1 MKKKSSEKKRIRSRI
16 KQRIRKKISGSP
28 ERPRLVVFRANN
40 NISAQLVDDVN
51 RKTIATVTSVAKK
64 YDDFKKSHNGKVDL
78 SRQIG
83 VDVAETAKK
92 LKISTVVFD
101 RNGYQYHGRVKAVAE
116 GARES
121 GLQF

>member
-1 MKKKSSEKKRIRSRI
+1 MIMDTEIIEKAVLESIAKGYRNFSDAGA
-16 KQRIRKKISGSP
+16 S
-28 ERPRLVVFRANN
+28 
-40 NISAQLVDDVN
+40 QLVDDVN